1 MPAPK
6 TAQPSKREIPAL
18 MKSQDKKPIQGM
30 QGNEIR
36 IVPPMKLT
44 PQDAMRLLDEQLSGR
59 INAKF
64 SKPGTEG
71 ATKSEKDVIRRAV
84 WGG

>member
-1 MPAPK
+1 M
-6 TAQPSKREIPAL
+6 
-18 MKSQDKKPIQGM
+18 
-30 QGNEIR
+30 
-36 IVPPMKLT
+36 T

-64 SKPGTEG
+64 SKPDTEG

-84 WGG
+84 WGGGA